1 MATIDKVLSFIR
13 DDCGHDCKRSV
24 KGIYMEKRYNG
35 DGSYYVYVYSGS
47 VNSSIDI
54 FVEKGR
60 DPVIESSE
68 RAFADPVIS
77 DLEDSF
83 CWHK

>member
-1 MATIDKVLSFIR
+1 MATIDKVLDFIR
-13 DDCGHDCKRSV
+13 DDCGHDCKKRFG
-24 KGIYMEKRYNG
+24 KIYSEKRYIDG
-35 DGSYYVYVYSGS
+35 GSYLVYVYSDF
-47 VNSSIDI
+47 NNASIDI
-54 FVEKGR
+54 LVQPGK